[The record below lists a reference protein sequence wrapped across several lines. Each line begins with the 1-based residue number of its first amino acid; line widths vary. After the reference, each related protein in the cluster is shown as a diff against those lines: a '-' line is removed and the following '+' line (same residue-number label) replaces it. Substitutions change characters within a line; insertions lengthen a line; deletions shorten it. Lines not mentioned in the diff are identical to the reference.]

1 MKKLWN
7 QQRIGKSLL
16 KYDLKMKL
24 TTLLLICTVLGLRAN
39 DSYSQRTKVD
49 LEVENA
55 TLSEIIDNI
64 ETSTE
69 FKFIYKTKNVN
80 LKRTLSLQFK
90 KERIEIIL
98 ESLFY
103 NTNIVYHIRGKHIT
117 LKKGKKDR
125 VSLPKIEIKE
135 EALGK
140 QSQEMTITGTVSDDN
155 GTPLPGANILEK
167 GATNGVTADF
177 DGNFRITVKEANT
190 ILVISYIGF
199 TTVELKVDNSSSY
212 DVVLSEST
220 SGLNEVVVIG
230 YGARRKK
237 DLTGSVGVI
246 TSEELT
252 KEVKMTAEL
261 AIQGKMSGVF
271 VSNPGA
277 DPNAR
282 PTIRIRGVGT
292 LGFNDPLYVIDGV
305 PITEAFASSSG
316 ARDIDLRGTVNIMNL
331 INPDDIE
338 SISVLKDASA
348 TAIYGVRAS
357 NGVILIQTKRGRAGK
372 TRITFSQSYGVQS
385 LRKSYD
391 VLNTADYVGIH
402 NEAWANN
409 TAISREDNPFG
420 ALYNPSSPDYLG
432 NNPTYNWSDSA
443 VKNSAA
449 IQNYNIGVSGG
460 SDKSNF
466 AVSVSYANQES
477 VIFSTD
483 FERYSF
489 SVNSDHKINKWLK
502 LGQSFRMA
510 LSRTKKED
518 DSGGRGLLLS
528 TALVNPWQPLYDSNT
543 VDGLAFPGRDI
554 GGSFTPNGYG
564 NSTRNNYLGLAKYD
578 HRVQTIFRNLG
589 SFYAEITPLKN
600 VRIRGTYGIDSY
612 SNEIDYLSLP
622 ENNLYST
629 QGGNLDPRGAVFSNR
644 RSENLNLITELLVGY
659 ANSFGKHN
667 LDLIFNATD
676 QKTYWKGSSLQ
687 GTNTGITSFDQREIS
702 EGLDSGL
709 KTSFLERS
717 RDGLQGYM
725 GRLSYNYD
733 RKYYVD
739 GTVRRDGSSK
749 FGPGYKWG
757 TFPAIG
763 VAWRISSEKFMENV
777 TWLDDL
783 KFRAGWGKTGNQ
795 ETKPFGY
802 LSIINKNPVYAL
814 GSNGN
819 PGQGNLN
826 PAIALGDF
834 PIIDTTWETAT
845 SKNIGF
851 DATLLD
857 NSLTVTV
864 EYYEK
869 DTEGILQ
876 QINIPQTIGALNN
889 PVVNLANVINKG
901 YEFQLGYTTQ
911 FGEIGFNANFNF
923 TTVDNNVSKLYN
935 NSPQGS
941 DLARVEVGYP
951 IGYIYGY
958 KTDGIFQT
966 PQEVSTWLATNSSPG
981 NTAQLAP
988 GDFIYQDLYG
998 EPTEADGE
1006 FAYRSEGADNVVNQL
1021 DRTYLGK
1028 TIPGYYYGL
1037 SLGVDYKGFDLGLTF
1052 RGVGD
1057 VQKVN
1062 FERMAGESINTG
1074 GSNFFT
1080 SVQNRWSP
1088 TNPSNTFPRAV
1099 SEDPSGN
1106 NRLSD
1111 RWVEDADFFRL
1122 QNLQLGYNFKDQI
1135 LDDFGASNFRIYA
1148 SLSNVFV
1155 TTPYSGLDPED
1166 DSTPK
1171 TMTIGLNIGF

>member
-1 MKKLWN
+1 MKKLTKLG
-7 QQRIGKSLL
+7 RITLFQL
-16 KYDLKMKL
+16 KFDLKMKL
-24 TTLLLICTVLGLRAN
+24 TTFLLIVSLFQIHAN
-39 DSYSQRTKVD
+39 NSYGQKTKITLNLKNIS
-49 LEVENA
+49 LEE
-55 TLSEIIDNI
+55 TLNEI
-64 ETSTE
+64 EALSE
-69 FKFIYKTKNVN
+69 FKFMYNDKNVDY
-80 LKRTLSLQFK
+80 K
-90 KERIEIIL
+90 KIVSINARNKPISKILDKLFSNTSILYEVLEKQIIL
-98 ESLFY
+98 KPRPIPLSKPLEKIPVVDEEENLQYEINGRVTDENGLALPGVS
-103 NTNIVYHIRGKHIT
+103 IVI
-117 LKKGKKDR
+117 
-125 VSLPKIEIKE
+125 
-135 EALGK
+135 LG
-140 QSQEMTITGTVSDDN
+140 TIN
-155 GTPLPGANILEK
+155 GT
-167 GATNGVTADF
+167 ATDF
-177 DGNFRITVKEANT
+177 DGNYTIEANQGDVLEFSYLGMENSQATVGEDTT
-190 ILVISYIGF
+190 IDMTLIS
-199 TTVELKVDNSSSY
+199 
-212 DVVLSEST
+212 ST
-220 SGLNEVVVIG
+220 STLNEVVLIG
-230 YGARRKK
+230 YGTRRRK
-237 DLTGSVGVI
+237 DLTGSIGVI

-252 KEVKMTAEL
+252 NEVKMTAEL

-305 PITEAFASSSG
+305 PITEANAASNNS
-316 ARDIDLRGTVNIMNL
+316 RNVDLRGNINIMNL
-331 INPDDIE
+331 INPEDIE

-372 TRITFSQSYGVQS
+372 TRVTFSQSYGVQS
-385 LRKSYD
+385 LRKRYD
-391 VLNTADYVGIH
+391 VLNTSDYVALH
-402 NEAWANN
+402 NEAWTNN
-409 TAISREDNPFG
+409 TAISRGDNPFG
-420 ALYNPSSPDYLG
+420 ALYDPSSPDYLG
-432 NNPTYNWSDSA
+432 NNATYNWIDSA

-449 IQNYNIGVSGG
+449 IQNYNIGISGG

-466 AVSVSYANQES
+466 AVNVGYTNQES

-489 SVNSDHKINKWLK
+489 SINSDHKINKWLK
-502 LGQSFRMA
+502 LGQSYRMA
-510 LSRTKKED
+510 LSRTKREPFD
-518 DSGGRGLLLS
+518 GAGELFLS
-528 TALVNPWQPLYDSNT
+528 TTLINPWQPLYDSST
-543 VDGLAFPGRDI
+543 SDGFALPGRNID
-554 GGSFTPNGYG
+554 GSFTPNGYG
-564 NSTRNNYLGLAKYD
+564 NSTRDNFLGASQYLYHTRSL
-578 HRVQTIFRNLG
+578 IRNLG

-600 VRIRGTYGIDSY
+600 VRLRGTYSVDNY
-612 SNEIDYLSLP
+612 SNEYDNLSLP
-622 ENNLYST
+622 ENSLYST
-629 QGGNLDPRGAVFSNR
+629 QGGNLDSRGAVFVNR
-644 RSENLNLITELLVGY
+644 RTENLNLVAEFLVGY

-667 LDLIFNATD
+667 VDLIFNAMD
-676 QKTYWKGSSLQ
+676 QKTYWKVNSLQ
-687 GTNTGITSFDQREIS
+687 ATNTGITSFDQRQIP
-702 EGLDSGL
+702 EGLDPGL
-709 KTSFLERS
+709 KSSFIERS

-733 RKYYVD
+733 SRYYVD

-763 VAWRISSEKFMENV
+763 VAWRVSSEKFMGNA

-783 KFRAGWGKTGNQ
+783 KFRAGWGQTGNQ
-795 ETKPFGY
+795 ETKPFGF
-802 LSIINKNPVYAL
+802 LSLINNNPSYAL

-819 PGQGNLN
+819 PGEGILN

-834 PIIDTTWETAT
+834 PIIDTTWETST
-845 SKNIGF
+845 SINVGF
-851 DATLLD
+851 DATMFD
-857 NSLTVTV
+857 NSISFTA

-876 QINIPQTIGALNN
+876 QINIPQTIGALNS

-901 YEFQLGYTTQ
+901 FEFQLGYTDQ
-911 FGEIGFNANFNF
+911 YGEIGFNVNFNF
-923 TTVDNNVSKLYN
+923 TTIDNNVTKLYN

-966 PQEVSTWLATNSSPG
+966 QQEVDTWLAANSSPG

-988 GDFIYQDLYG
+988 GDFIFQDLYG
-998 EPTEADGE
+998 EPTAADGE

-1037 SLGVDYKGFDLGLTF
+1037 SLGADYNGFDIGLTF

-1062 FERMAGESINTG
+1062 FERISGESIGIG

-1080 SVQNRWSP
+1080 SVQNRWTP

-1099 SEDPSGN
+1099 ADDPSEN

-1122 QNLQLGYNFKDQI
+1122 QNLQLGYSFGDQI
-1135 LDDFGASNFRIYA
+1135 LEGFGASNFRIYA

-1155 TTPYSGLDPED
+1155 ITPYSGLDPEHD
-1166 DSTPK
+1166 TTPT
-1171 TMTIGLNIGF
+1171 TMTLGFNIGF